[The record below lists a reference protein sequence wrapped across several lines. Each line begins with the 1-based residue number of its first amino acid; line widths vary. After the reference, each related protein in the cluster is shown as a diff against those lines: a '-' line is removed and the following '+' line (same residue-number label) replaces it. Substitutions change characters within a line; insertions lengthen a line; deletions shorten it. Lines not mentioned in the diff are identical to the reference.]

1 MGISLPVTGFTPRTP
16 SRHTPV
22 FSALVG
28 LDLGG
33 VFQQGHPLFDEVVL
47 WGEDH
52 VGGAEEGVGA
62 GGEDDD
68 VVAGGGFEGDFGAGG
83 AADPVFLLGLDAV
96 DEVQVVQVVDEALCV
111 LGNFEHP
118 LALLLADD
126 GASTALADAIDD
138 LLVGQYA
145 LAGGTPVD
153 GHGGLVGQTLLVEL
167 EKNPLGPFVVVRV
180 GGVHDAV
187 PVKAEAQ
194 HFELFGEMGDVV
206 FGDHGG
212 MDVVFDGV
220 VLGGEAEGIEA
231 HGEKDV
237 VAIHALFAGDD
248 VHGGVGAGVA
258 HVEALPG
265 GVGELDE
272 AVELGL
278 VTVVPGGEDLVLLP
292 FFLPFGFD
300 GGEIVFQFSHTLSYV
315 VRIFPGD
322 SCIGVL

>member
-1 MGISLPVTGFTPRTP
+1 MGGDGHDGSGAVGGEDVVGDEDGDLLAGDGVHAPDAVQADAGLLL
-16 SRHTPV
+16 V
-22 FSALVG
+22 ELSALQVALG
-28 LDLGG
+28 GGGALVVLDLGG

-47 WGEDH
+47 RGEDH

-96 DEVQVVQVVDEALCV
+96 DEVQVVQVVDEALGV
-111 LGNFEHP
+111 LGDLEHP
-118 LALLLADD
+118 LALLLADN
-126 GASTALADAIDD
+126 GAAAALTDALDN
-138 LLVGQYA
+138 LLVCQYA

-167 EKNPLGPFVVVRV
+167 EKNPLGPFVVFRV

-237 VAIHALFAGDD
+237 VAVHALFAGDD
-248 VHGGVGAGVA
+248 VHGGVGRGW
-258 HVEALPG
+258 P
-265 GVGELDE
+265 
-272 AVELGL
+272 
-278 VTVVPGGEDLVLLP
+278 TWRP
-292 FFLPFGFD
+292 
-300 GGEIVFQFSHTLSYV
+300 
-315 VRIFPGD
+315 
-322 SCIGVL
+322 